1 MLTKSMLT
9 KTGIAVALATI
20 LGSTSMAL
28 AAPRHHVTHRAPA
41 SAYSAF
47 GAVGGTYSSGRPLR
61 APESGAALIQDRD
74 YNESVVGIG
83 LDGGR

>member
-1 MLTKSMLT
+1 MLT
-9 KTGIAVALATI
+9 KTQLTGITLALATV

-28 AAPRHHVTHRAPA
+28 AATRHHVTHQKPA

-61 APESGAALIQDRD
+61 TPESGAALIQDRD
-74 YNESVVGIG
+74 YNESVVGIPP
-83 LDGGR
+83 DGGR